1 MNLSN
6 LKPAKGS
13 RQDRKRVGRGP
24 GSGWG
29 KTAGRGSKGQLQG
42 SGYSRKRG
50 FEGGQMPL
58 TRRIPKRG
66 FTSIFRDTV
75 EIVNLDRLAKLRKEE
90 IGPKDMA
97 DHGLIKKETA
107 RVKILGRGD
116 LASAKTVH
124 AHEFS
129 GSAAKKIEAKGGK
142 AVVIGKDQC

>member
-6 LKPAKGS
+6 LKPAQGS
-13 RQDRKRVGRGP
+13 RKDRKRVGRGP
-24 GSGWG
+24 GSGLG
-29 KTAGRGSKGQLQG
+29 KTSGRGSKGQKSG

-66 FTSIFRDTV
+66 FTNIFRTELTV
-75 EIVNLDRLAKLRKEE
+75 VNLDRLAKLRRDE

-97 DHGLIKKETA
+97 ETGLIKKESE
-107 RVKILGRGD
+107 RVKVLGRGD
-116 LASAKTVH
+116 LASAKTIR

-129 GSAAKKIEAKGGK
+129 ESAVKKIEAKGGK
-142 AVVIGKDQC
+142 AVVIGKD

>member
-6 LKPAKGS
+6 LKPAQGS
-13 RQDRKRVGRGP
+13 RKDRKRVGRGP

-58 TRRIPKRG
+58 ARRIPKRG
-66 FTSIFRDTV
+66 FTNIHRIELT
-75 EIVNLDRLAKLRKEE
+75 IVNLDRLAKLRKEE
-90 IGPKDMA
+90 IQPKDMA
-97 DHGLIKKETA
+97 GHGLIKKETE
-107 RVKILGRGD
+107 RVKVLGRGD
-116 LASAKTVH
+116 LASAKIIH

-129 GSAAKKIEAKGGK
+129 ESAVKKIEAKGGQ
-142 AVVIGKDQC
+142 AVVIGKD

>member
-6 LKPAKGS
+6 LKPAQGS
-13 RQDRKRVGRGP
+13 RKDRKRVGRGP
-24 GSGWG
+24 GSGHG
-29 KTAGRGSKGQLQG
+29 KTSGRGHKGQLSG

-66 FTSIFRDTV
+66 FTNIFRKEITV
-75 EIVNLDRLAKLRKEE
+75 VNLDRLAKLRRED

-97 DHGLIKKETA
+97 EVGLIKKETE

-116 LASAKTVH
+116 LASAKTIH

-129 GSAAKKIEAKGGK
+129 DSAVKKIEAKGGR
-142 AVVIGKDQC
+142 AVLIGKD